1 MTRGSEWTNEAI
13 ISDTFG
19 AAPEVQASSP
29 EAGWT
34 LCRWRHFVGSYNL
47 PALPRPM
54 YVVHIDGKPNVRT
67 WQMDD
72 WSERASRPSDATLM
86 PGGLGSGWLVDG
98 ALDVVTLTLDLRPGE
113 RALEA
118 VPRQMRFAF
127 SDPLGVALARQALTA
142 LYEPASAERDSYVEA
157 LMTAAR
163 AHVLHGLRAVPAS
176 LIPGAAASA
185 YRLHRVISAIR
196 EQPDGAHNI
205 EELAAAAGL
214 TTSHFCRMF
223 RRATGASPHQY
234 VLKTRL
240 ERAETML
247 VQSDMALS
255 QIAEF
260 LGFKSQAH
268 FTRVFQQRFG
278 VTPGKYRQRRR
289 PELH

>member
-1 MTRGSEWTNEAI
+1 MTRGSGWTNEAI

-19 AAPEVQASSP
+19 AAPEVRASSP
-29 EAGWT
+29 EGGWT

-67 WQMDD
+67 WQRDD

-86 PGGLGSGWLVDG
+86 PGGLGSRWLVDG
-98 ALDVVTLTLDLRPGE
+98 ALDVVTLTLDHRPGE
-113 RALEA
+113 RAVDP
-118 VPRQMRFAF
+118 VPSQMRFAF

-142 LYEPASAERDSYVEA
+142 LYEPASAERDSYVAA

-205 EELAAAAGL
+205 EALAAAAGL

-240 ERAETML
+240 DRAETML

-278 VTPGKYRQRRR
+278 VTPGKYRQGCR